1 MTISSF
7 IKCLLLAMVATTEV
21 QSFFTIAPTTAT
33 NANTA
38 AVKNTLSDKQIIEL
52 AKDYV
57 TNKNGFYKPI
67 DADAHAEDFVFRG
80 GVVGP
85 LNKADYAKT
94 MTKLGI
100 AEAFDLDPN
109 AFGFCVDPQVKNT
122 ALFYVR
128 YTGRQVKNWKVAGTP
143 FDIPP
148 EEGNKRPIVGPTESF
163 CVQFNDE
170 GKARFLTISA
180 PMAFGNPEQ
189 PSTGQLGA
197 VLGLFNHVGLEVA
210 ADSALN
216 SNVRRLGNAAAD
228 LLPDEVSPPRTSSKR
243 EDLPTWWKEH

>member
-1 MTISSF
+1 MTTSSF
-7 IKCLLLAMVATTEV
+7 IKYLLLVVVATTTEV
-21 QSFFTIAPTTAT
+21 QSFFTLAPAAT

-57 TNKNGFYKPI
+57 TNRNGFYKPV
-67 DADAHAEDFVFRG
+67 DADAHAEDFIFKG

-85 LNKADYAKT
+85 LNKADYCTT

-100 AEAFDLDPN
+100 GEAFDLEPN

-122 ALFYVR
+122 ARFYVR
-128 YTGRQVKNWKVAGTP
+128 YTGRQVKDWKVAGTP

-148 EEGNKRPIVGPTESF
+148 EEGNKRPIVGPTESI
-163 CVQFNDE
+163 CVQFDDE
-170 GKARFLTISA
+170 GKARFSTISA
-180 PMAFGNPEQ
+180 PMTFGNPEQ
-189 PSTGQLGA
+189 HTTGQLGA

-210 ADSALN
+210 ASSALN
-216 SNVRRLGNAAAD
+216 SNVRWAGNTAAD
-228 LLPDEVSPPRTSSKR
+228 LLPDDVSPPRTASKS
-243 EDLPTWWKEH
+243 EDLPTWWKGY